1 MLRALQLEVRLDKR
15 EILTLYLNLAP
26 FGGSIEGV
34 QAASFAYLGK
44 PAAQLSHSEAALLA
58 VLPQAPSRNRPDRHP
73 ERARNARDKVL
84 ARLAEFGDWPDTVIA
99 EARDENVVARRLRT
113 PMHAALF
120 AERMRREHRNQR
132 VVATTIDPALQR
144 AFEQRIGGWIARL
157 PEKTSAATIVIDN
170 AKREVLAYVGSAEFA
185 DAARLGHVDMVAA
198 RRSPGSTLKPF
209 LYALALDEGLI
220 HSESLLIDAPQD
232 FAGYRPANFGDAFN
246 GPVSVAEALRLSL
259 NVPAVDV
266 LERVT
271 PNAFAARLRHAGMK
285 LDLPLAAKPN
295 LSMALGGTATSLDQL
310 VGAYAAFGNG
320 GVGGP
325 VRFQREDPLD
335 DRRVISAGAAWIVRR
350 MLEDHGRPGDATGLI
365 DTGTRTRIAWKTGTS
380 YGFRDAWAIGVT
392 PHHTLGVWVG
402 RPDGTPIP
410 GQYGAATALPL
421 LLALTDR
428 LPRVSGAASFD
439 DQPSAVTKTDICW
452 PLGEAFDSA
461 EPQLCQRRRAAWIL
475 DGRVP
480 PTLPMRGSPATESL
494 REVIQVNASGER
506 ILPICSEDAGRART
520 IAHWPVLAEPWLSQ
534 AQQAASRA
542 PAFAASCRDSEVVN
556 TRHLRIDGLIHGA
569 VLRRAPGASDP
580 PGVRMRALGAQGD
593 VLWLINGT
601 LTATRTASEPFEH
614 RFETPG
620 RFRILALDA
629 RGAFDAVEV
638 RVLTE

>member
-1 MLRALQLEVRLDKR
+1 
-15 EILTLYLNLAP
+15 
-26 FGGSIEGV
+26 
-34 QAASFAYLGK
+34 
-44 PAAQLSHSEAALLA
+44 
-58 VLPQAPSRNRPDRHP
+58 
-73 ERARNARDKVL
+73 
-84 ARLAEFGDWPDTVIA
+84 
-99 EARDENVVARRLRT
+99 
-113 PMHAALF
+113 
-120 AERMRREHRNQR
+120 
-132 VVATTIDPALQR
+132 
-144 AFEQRIGGWIARL
+144 
-157 PEKTSAATIVIDN
+157 
-170 AKREVLAYVGSAEFA
+170 
-185 DAARLGHVDMVAA
+185 
-198 RRSPGSTLKPF
+198 
-209 LYALALDEGLI
+209 
-220 HSESLLIDAPQD
+220 
-232 FAGYRPANFGDAFN
+232 
-246 GPVSVAEALRLSL
+246 
-259 NVPAVDV
+259 
-266 LERVT
+266 
-271 PNAFAARLRHAGMK
+271 
-285 LDLPLAAKPN
+285 
-295 LSMALGGTATSLDQL
+295 
-310 VGAYAAFGNG
+310 
-320 GVGGP
+320 
-325 VRFQREDPLD
+325 
-335 DRRVISAGAAWIVRR
+335 

-392 PHHTLGVWVG
+392 PHYTLGVWVG

-428 LPRVSGAASFD
+428 LPKVSGAASFD
-439 DQPSAVTKTDICW
+439 DQPPAVTKTDICW

-461 EPQLCQRRRAAWIL
+461 EAHLCQRRREAWIL
-475 DGRVP
+475 NGRVP

-494 REVIQVNASGER
+494 REVVQVNARGER
-506 ILPICSEDAGRART
+506 ILPICSEDAGSART

-569 VLRRAPGASDP
+569 VLRRAPGASES

-614 RFETPG
+614 SFETPG